1 MLPKRGIVGIAS
13 WLECEQPAA
22 IAGVEIERF
31 QQILD
36 RRIVGTVADED
47 NLKARKQRLHKT
59 GRLAVGQIGATEV
72 GAGDNELL
80 IART

>member
-36 RRIVGTVADED
+36 RRIVGTVTDED
-47 NLKARKQRLHKT
+47 NLKARKQRLHKM
-59 GRLAVGQIGATEV
+59 GRPAIGQISATEV

-80 IART
+80 IARA